1 MAEHT
6 APTNA
11 PSDAPLNDIEEH
23 LQSYRGFLKGVIFL
37 MLASAFT
44 LVALCA
50 FAFGETLSLLLGWA
64 ILVVGFVV
72 LLIDLR
78 SGTKTWRLSLITL
91 LIFGVITAANVS

>member
-1 MAEHT
+1 MVEHH

-11 PSDAPLNDIEEH
+11 PANELDEH
-23 LQSYRGFLKGVIFL
+23 LRSYRGFLKGVIFL
-37 MLASAFT
+37 ILASAFT

-50 FAFGETLSLLLGWA
+50 FAFGQTLPLLLGWA
-64 ILVVGFVV
+64 TLIVGFIV

-78 SGTKTWRLSLITL
+78 SGTRTWRLSLIVL